1 MDRGAF
7 FSFEQGENRKNSA
20 SALLFCFA
28 NKRHPFNLMTDSDW
42 AFVHLKN
49 DFNCL
54 PVLKAVRFLWLR
66 HSSRI
71 DIFVSSFAEYFI
83 ELHISKKEK
92 NLSLYSIKL
101 MRIKQSSYTTRAE
114 NTIQISHRFK
124 LRKTTFLQR
133 TKRIF
138 PDIFLDVKT
147 VEN

>member
-7 FSFEQGENRKNSA
+7 FSFERGENRKNTA

-54 PVLKAVRFLWLR
+54 PVLKAVQFLWLR

-71 DIFVSSFAEYFI
+71 DIFVSSLTVSRQFY
-83 ELHISKKEK
+83 
-92 NLSLYSIKL
+92 
-101 MRIKQSSYTTRAE
+101 RITQ
-114 NTIQISHRFK
+114 
-124 LRKTTFLQR
+124 L
-133 TKRIF
+133 
-138 PDIFLDVKT
+138 
-147 VEN
+147 

>member
-71 DIFVSSFAEYFI
+71 DIFVSSFAVSRVFY
-83 ELHISKKEK
+83 
-92 NLSLYSIKL
+92 
-101 MRIKQSSYTTRAE
+101 RIT
-114 NTIQISHRFK
+114 H
-124 LRKTTFLQR
+124 L
-133 TKRIF
+133 
-138 PDIFLDVKT
+138 
-147 VEN
+147 